1 MSVTTPYQITR
12 IRLLN
17 FHNFVDET
25 IDLAHGGHLFLLGDN
40 GCGKTTILD
49 AIHYV
54 LTVGQALEWNAA
66 ARVAGSKREGRR
78 IQGIVMRY
86 NLDCGAINR
95 AGGVT
100 YALLEIEGRHGQ
112 PLTVGLGLSTSA
124 MDERVRQ
131 WGIIRECKLSDI
143 PLLIEEEQGRR
154 PVDRQEM
161 KELLQQKGGFY
172 NDIKAY
178 QHELARRLFGG
189 EENYQEICRFLAMGK
204 AYREIASQAAD
215 YHELFKSLLPEPK
228 TEIFERI
235 IEGLRTLDQSKA
247 TLDDLERKLGFLK
260 GLQTMALAIAA
271 DREASVRY
279 QWLSWRMRDTLA
291 AEAIASLRGQ
301 MERRRQEMDRLKEQR
316 AREEESEAA
325 LRTRLDD
332 LKAKDAAGLV
342 RQEKEGAEELARKER
357 LLAGKKREGQELA
370 RARQAG
376 ARRHNEEHQGL
387 LGRITALHG
396 ELAQGASLLPFSISE
411 LLTTIDTMGRA
422 SEVVPMALAF
432 TATDF
437 ARQADAARDQELRQL
452 TILEHESE
460 AVAATRA
467 VLMADGERLRA
478 MDEAQPTLPGWSAC
492 LAAMRVALLSPR
504 PLYTG
509 LEWRPGL
516 SRQEQEAIEEFIGQ
530 EIVATLVLADSEFEA
545 GRALVAQWPGI
556 RITSPSRGLADDLPE
571 WMRASFDLS
580 HSDPACLRAL
590 AAEMVT
596 TFGPVVTA
604 VKAQKVLSFRSHDRG
619 LLGNPVRL
627 IGEASRREAIK
638 AQLKAKEEE
647 LRQGARQQS
656 ELGRELKGRCQAVE
670 RLQGFKATLAAG
682 SMAIQQAARQ
692 SSHDHQEL
700 ARLEGLLALHN
711 RQQDELSREANL
723 LAERLKA
730 LSSIIQQ
737 QGLAALEAKISQL
750 TTRLK
755 RQREEIRQIDTR
767 LGEAN
772 NSQLAAEEAS
782 RHQLAEQQEAVTQ
795 RQLCAERLRALLPG
809 LDDLDHYCLR
819 TRKGLQFKTLEAVDK
834 EREGCE
840 RAMVENRTR
849 LKERLNDP
857 EFGAAFRF
865 QYEEAENQLLDFRGR
880 RLPDIVSQ
888 LGTEISEQHEIINER
903 TRELFKKIIMTEL
916 VNYLRAH
923 VSQLDRM
930 IRTIRGLLGKRAF
943 GNQHYRF
950 RIKPLEKYSR
960 LVGVINKFTPFDPA
974 AEEELRHFFED
985 HRQEIINTE
994 VGAIPEELD
1003 YRNWYR
1009 YEMEVAATGDQGV
1022 VMDRRTKSL
1031 GSGGEQA
1038 VPNYLLVLT
1047 IAHFLYHGKQVRLHT
1062 LLFDEAFYGIDA
1074 GRRDQLL
1081 GFATDLGLQLF
1092 VASPDQDGVRREISY
1107 STTILVKK
1115 DSDFN
1120 VHLYPYHWQNPDN
1133 QRQFDLFTQPV
1144 EPGPVAFGEEL

>member
-1 MSVTTPYQITR
+1 
-12 IRLLN
+12 
-17 FHNFVDET
+17 
-25 IDLAHGGHLFLLGDN
+25 
-40 GCGKTTILD
+40 
-49 AIHYV
+49 V

-95 AGGVT
+95 DGGVT

-112 PLTVGLGLSTSA
+112 PLTVGVGLATQA

-131 WGIIRECKLSDI
+131 WGIIREGTLDAI
-143 PLLIEEEQGRR
+143 PLVIEDELGRR

-161 KELLQQKGGFY
+161 KERLRQKGGFY
-172 NDIKAY
+172 NDIKGY

-235 IEGLRTLDQSKA
+235 IEALRTLDQAKSL
-247 TLDDLERKLGFLK
+247 LDDLGRKLGFLQD
-260 GLQTMALAIAA
+260 LQGMVLAIAA
-271 DREASVRY
+271 DREASIRY
-279 QWLSWRMRDTLA
+279 QWLSWRMREVMA
-291 AEAIASLRGQ
+291 AEAIVSLRQQ
-301 MERRRQEMDRLKEQR
+301 MARRQHEMDQLQAQR
-316 AREEESEAA
+316 EREEEAEAA

-332 LKAKDAAGLV
+332 LKTKDAGGLV
-342 RQEKEGAEELARKER
+342 RQEKEGREELARKER
-357 LLAGKKREGQELA
+357 VLAVKKREGQDLA
-370 RARQAG
+370 KASQAG
-376 ARRHNEEHQGL
+376 VRRHSEQHQAL
-387 LGRITALHG
+387 LGRIKALHG
-396 ELAQGASLLPFSISE
+396 VLAQAASLLPFSISR
-411 LLTTIDTMGRA
+411 LLTLIDTMARA
-422 SEVVPMALAF
+422 TEVVPQALAL
-432 TATDF
+432 DPSEF
-437 ARQADAARDQELRQL
+437 ADQADKARDQELRQQ
-452 TILEHESE
+452 TILEHEGKG
-460 AVAATRA
+460 VADAMA
-467 VLMADGERLRA
+467 VLTADCERLRT
-478 MDEAQPTLPGWSAC
+478 MDEAQPTLAGWSAC
-492 LAAMRVALLSPR
+492 VAALRGALLSPR
-504 PLYTG
+504 PLYSG

-516 SRQEQEAIEEFIGQ
+516 SRQEQESIEEFIG
-530 EIVATLVLADSEFEA
+530 EEVLTTLVLADAEFEA
-545 GRALVAQWPGI
+545 GRALIAQWPGI
-556 RITSPSRGLADDLPE
+556 RITSPGRGLDTVPE
-571 WMRASFDLS
+571 WMRAAFDFS
-580 HSDPACLRAL
+580 HSDPACLRTL
-590 AAEMVT
+590 AAEMVSS
-596 TFGPVVTA
+596 FGPLVTA
-604 VKAQKVLSFRSHDRG
+604 VNGRKVLSFRSHDRG
-619 LLGNPVRL
+619 LMGNPARL

-647 LRQGARQQS
+647 LRHGSRQQT
-656 ELGRELKGRCQAVE
+656 ELSRALKGVGLAVE
-670 RLQGFKATLAAG
+670 RLQVFKAQLTTG
-682 SMAIQQAARQ
+682 SQAIRQAARQ
-692 SSHDHQEL
+692 TADVRQEL
-700 ARLEGLLALHN
+700 TRMEELLALHT
-711 RQQDELSREANL
+711 RQQDDLTRETNL
-723 LAERLKA
+723 LAERVKA
-730 LSSIIQQ
+730 LTRIIEQ
-737 QGLAALEAKISQL
+737 QGLAALESKISQL
-750 TTRLK
+750 TSRLK
-755 RQREEIRQIDTR
+755 RQREEIRLIDTR
-767 LGEAN
+767 LGEAK
-772 NSQLAAEEAS
+772 SGQLAAEEAICQQIS
-782 RHQLAEQQEAVTQ
+782 EQQAAVIQ
-795 RQLCAERLRALLPG
+795 RDLGAERLRMLVPG
-809 LDDLDHYCLR
+809 IDDVDHYCLR
-819 TRKGLQFKTLEAVDK
+819 TRKGLQFKTLEAVHK

-840 RAMVENRTR
+840 RSMVENRTR

-865 QYEEAENQLLDFRGR
+865 QYGEEANEVLDFRGR
-880 RLPDIVSQ
+880 RLFDIVSQ

-916 VNYLRAH
+916 VNYLRTH
-923 VSQLDRM
+923 VSQLEQM

-950 RIKPLEKYSR
+950 RIKPVEKYSR
-960 LVGVINKFTPFDPA
+960 LVAVINKFSPFDPV

-1009 YEMEVAATGDQGV
+1009 YEMEVAASSEVGV
-1022 VMDRRTKSL
+1022 VMDRRTKSM

-1047 IAHFLYHGKQVRLHT
+1047 IAHFLYHGKKVRLHT
-1062 LLFDEAFYGIDA
+1062 LLFDEAFYGIVA

-1115 DSDFN
+1115 DTNFN

-1133 QRQFDLFTQPV
+1133 DRQIDLFAVPPQPAPV
-1144 EPGPVAFGEEL
+1144 EFGEEL